1 MNTVVWRA
9 WEFLSGLATPKFVTR
24 ETAVLLILAASLLVF
39 RTLRERCL
47 MVWIV
52 GWLAYLGAHHALIS
66 SSGQANPY
74 SIPVGHAEFIL
85 AVSLFAA
92 GAFIYASARDLL
104 APLLCISI
112 ALIVFAIVQGIW
124 WPGSTTLHFA
134 LEISY
139 RIVALSAAWQ
149 ILRFRRARKEIG
161 PWMLAAGLLL
171 LHLEWWPQSSRLPAD
186 AGIFLDM
193 LLGLGMLLVVF
204 DESRLHTRRLATL
217 NALTTSIARAGEN
230 GAVAATALK
239 ELKDL
244 MGADAA
250 WFRLTDG
257 RRLTVFQHIG
267 LSAEFLRDRASVG
280 EENGRRDRRHLW
292 TRCNDLPQRRRLQ
305 GTVER
310 TYYDGV
316 ERWQHWIPDWW

>member
-112 ALIVFAIVQGIW
+112 ALIVFAVVQGIW

-134 LEISY
+134 LELSY

-149 ILRFRRARKEIG
+149 VLRFRRARKESG
-161 PWMLAAGLLL
+161 P
-171 LHLEWWPQSSRLPAD
+171 
-186 AGIFLDM
+186 
-193 LLGLGMLLVVF
+193 
-204 DESRLHTRRLATL
+204 
-217 NALTTSIARAGEN
+217 
-230 GAVAATALK
+230 
-239 ELKDL
+239 
-244 MGADAA
+244 
-250 WFRLTDG
+250 
-257 RRLTVFQHIG
+257 
-267 LSAEFLRDRASVG
+267 
-280 EENGRRDRRHLW
+280 
-292 TRCNDLPQRRRLQ
+292 
-305 GTVER
+305 
-310 TYYDGV
+310 
-316 ERWQHWIPDWW
+316 